1 MPDEMRGQLV
11 ITYIGTVLDMER
23 GEHLAVLS
31 DHLGGKLVLGVLQLL
46 ERGDLRKDAHQQQQ
60 EEHQGERSRYQDPKP
75 LDYLL
80 FGNLFHQPEIL
91 S

>member
-1 MPDEMRGQLV
+1 MKKV
-11 ITYIGTVLDMER
+11 KII
-23 GEHLAVLS
+23 LAVILAATTITTFS
-31 DHLGGKLVLGVLQLL
+31 CTRDDDSTNEGN
-46 ERGDLRKDAHQQQQ
+46 QQQQ